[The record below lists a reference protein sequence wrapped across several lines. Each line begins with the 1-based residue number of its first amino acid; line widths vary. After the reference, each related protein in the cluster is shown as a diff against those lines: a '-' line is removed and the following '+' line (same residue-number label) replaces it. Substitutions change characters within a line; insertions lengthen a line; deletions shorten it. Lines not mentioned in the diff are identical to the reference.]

1 MLPLSEYPAVSP
13 DATLVEAVVA
23 LEDAPQKFEHGGHK
37 HRSVLVLDDRGDV
50 AGKLTYVDMLK
61 ALEPRYEKVGEIET
75 VSRFGWSPEFL
86 TFMVKNFGLWEGSFQ
101 DRCAKAGRRKV
112 ADLIRRPDRTQYVD
126 RKRPLNEAVH
136 QLIMAHELSLLV
148 TDDEGKVVGILRL
161 IDVFDKVAEEI
172 RACRD

>member
-1 MLPLSEYPAVSP
+1 MLPLSEYPTVSR
-13 DATLVEAVVA
+13 DATLLEAVVA
-23 LEDAPQKFEHGGHK
+23 LEEAPQKYEHGRHW
-37 HRSVLVLDDRGDV
+37 HRSVVVLDERGDV
-50 AGKLTYVDMLK
+50 AGKLTYADMLK

-101 DRCAKAGRRKV
+101 DLCAKAAGRKV
-112 ADLIRRPDRTQYVD
+112 ADLIKRPERTQYVD
-126 RKRPLNEAVH
+126 RRKPLNEAVH

-148 TDDEGKVVGILRL
+148 TDDADKVVGLLRL

-172 RACRD
+172 RACKA

>member
-1 MLPLSEYPAVSP
+1 MIPISEYPSVSQ
-13 DATLVEAVVA
+13 DAGLLEAVVA
-23 LEDAPQKFEHGGHK
+23 LEEAPQRFEHGRHK
-37 HRSVLVLDDRGDV
+37 HRSVLILDGRGDV
-50 AGKLTYVDMLK
+50 AGKLTYADMLK

-101 DRCAKAGRRKV
+101 DLCAKAAGRKLE
-112 ADLIRRPDRTQYVD
+112 DLIKRPEKTQYVD
-126 RKRPLNEAVH
+126 RKKPLNEAVH

-148 TDDEGKVVGILRL
+148 TGDQGKVVGVLRL

-172 RACRD
+172 RACRV